1 MVKFE
6 LTEEEYKLLKE
17 CLKWNLYF
25 YKEKVANEYGNRF
38 DCQKE
43 QIKKME
49 ELNGK
54 F

>member
-1 MVKFE
+1 MVTIK
-6 LTEEEYKLLKE
+6 LTKEEYNLLKE

-25 YKEKVANEYGNRF
+25 YKEKVALQNFNSPF
-38 DCQKE
+38 QHE

-54 F
+54 I